1 VRNPKT
7 TPWAVLGVPK
17 ATWDAAIAQLTT
29 WLENHADR
37 EEIPDA
43 EIRALH
49 PALADDRVWAEV
61 KKAIGG

>member
-1 VRNPKT
+1 MRNPYS
-7 TPWAVLGVPK
+7 TPQAVLGVPQ
-17 ATWDAAIAQLTT
+17 ATWDAAIAQLKT
-29 WLENHADR
+29 WLQNHADR
-37 EEIPDA
+37 EEIPEQ